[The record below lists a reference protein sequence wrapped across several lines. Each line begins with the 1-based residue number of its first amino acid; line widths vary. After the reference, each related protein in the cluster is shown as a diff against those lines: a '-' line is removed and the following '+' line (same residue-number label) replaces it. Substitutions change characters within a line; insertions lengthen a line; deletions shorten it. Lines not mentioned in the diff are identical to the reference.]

1 MKINIDAN
9 VIKSPVNSEF
19 LIADRIQF
27 ETDNLV
33 IMLNALDIN
42 VPINNPSVGFGA
54 FNFEGREKQGN
65 WMSYWVNVRA
75 KDLIELYPQVHA
87 HTPGHI
93 RSQTPYDFQ
102 FTIGH
107 GVDRSPYDRRY
118 VQPGVSDPEKRY
130 VEVLGVEAGSEELAV
145 RQILSIVAGQL
156 LTSHPQNARVV
167 DMVNVH
173 VAEQLIQAGMTHFKS
188 GDIKLAGVLMAHDG
202 PIQTERLWRL
212 GNPGEGKL
220 TLKHTLLTRQTGSHS
235 RITNLI
241 PAEQHEIQ
249 RIDGKYEHNTT
260 SGGMAMNMQ
269 PDRAMMQ
276 MHQQQQMYPQTQ
288 MPGMQPGGYPHMQPQ
303 NRMLLATTPLQL
315 ANLIA
320 LAYREGLDKAD
331 AEAFAQWGIAQLQAG
346 DELPGYTAIA
356 QWKQSLKAQGS
367 DAVPNYCNRSLSD
380 RDMGGRDTTTPILG
394 KIEQI
399 EIEAIL
405 IGEDSVEV
413 VSEDRCNAYGVYR
426 RERQG
431 KSAIAVSV
439 GDFLKSGEATDYA
452 VSLAEKYDVAV
463 KSMRAV
469 TQ

>member
-1 MKINIDAN
+1 MKVEYTIETIP
-9 VIKSPVNSEF
+9 SPV
-19 LIADRIQF
+19 
-27 ETDNLV
+27 T
-33 IMLNALDIN
+33 
-42 VPINNPSVGFGA
+42 
-54 FNFEGREKQGN
+54 
-65 WMSYWVNVRA
+65 
-75 KDLIELYPQVHA
+75 
-87 HTPGHI
+87 
-93 RSQTPYDFQ
+93 
-102 FTIGH
+102 
-107 GVDRSPYDRRY
+107 
-118 VQPGVSDPEKRY
+118 
-130 VEVLGVEAGSEELAV
+130 
-145 RQILSIVAGQL
+145 AGQL
-156 LTSHPQNARVV
+156 IINKMTLDTPTLNINVFAAAVDVTIQSRAMGGGTGNLDRHMSYDVVIKPKDLLAKYPARHSNNYITEMSIGPFVEPNNSMGSIKEARWVQIISMESDTEFGAAKHVFAGIFNQLLRTHPHAANIVTQLSSHICNQLLDLGAVTIPNGDFKTSRFVV
-167 DMVNVH
+167 
-173 VAEQLIQAGMTHFKS
+173 IQGKEM
-188 GDIKLAGVLMAHDG
+188 LA
-202 PIQTERLWRL
+202 ERLWRVH
-212 GNPGEGKL
+212 GSCL
-220 TLKHTLLTRQTGSHS
+220 TLKQTLLTEQLNLHTRQTH
-235 RITNLI
+235 LI
-241 PAEQHEIQ
+241 PANAHHVYELDGEIT
-249 RIDGKYEHNTT
+249 YP
-260 SGGMAMNMQ
+260 SGGVQNMGGGFNQ
-269 PDRAMMQ
+269 LQVTGGAAAQ
-276 MHQQQQMYPQTQ
+276 MRQQQQMYPQTQ
-288 MPGMQPGGYPHMQPQ
+288 MPGMQPGGYPQQLSGMQPGGYPHMQPL

-320 LAYREGLDKAD
+320 FAKHEGLDKAD

-367 DAVPNYCNRSLSD
+367 DAAPSYCNRSLSD

-431 KSAIAVSV
+431 KSAVAVSV